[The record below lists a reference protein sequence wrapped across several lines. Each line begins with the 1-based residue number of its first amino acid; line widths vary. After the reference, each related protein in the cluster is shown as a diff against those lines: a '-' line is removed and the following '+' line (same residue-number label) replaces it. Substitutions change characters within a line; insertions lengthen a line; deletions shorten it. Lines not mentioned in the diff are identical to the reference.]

1 MATGFGGSVKLTGES
16 AYRKALKQITQNLKE
31 VDSELKL
38 VASQY
43 DKNDKSEEALS
54 AQTEA
59 YNKKLALQEQQ
70 IDTLEG
76 KQKEQTR
83 VLEDL
88 RKNHDEL
95 QKTLQ
100 EESDKLLEIE
110 KTNGKASQEYKNQT
124 DTVNVLA
131 REYQRFEDSI
141 DRQEQALSK
150 TNTEL
155 NNTKT
160 NLNQTKNTLKELSGE
175 MDETEKET
183 KELGEDMEKVGTDSK
198 TSSEGFTVMKGAL
211 ADLTASAVKEAI
223 SLMKE
228 LAQAVIE
235 AGKALAGTTLDTSEA
250 ADEIMTLSTQ
260 TGMNISTIQ
269 ELNYA
274 SELLDVSTSTV
285 AGSMTKLLNSM
296 NSASAGSG
304 AAADAFTQMG
314 ISITDANGNLRDNE
328 QVFWEVIDYLGT
340 MESASE
346 RDALAMSLLGR
357 SAQELN
363 PLIEAGS
370 GAFRDLALE
379 AHNTG
384 YVMDRETLD
393 AFGGLDDNMQ
403 RLQNGVTGARNALGQ
418 ILLPL
423 LSDLSSRGT
432 TLLNRFTVALN
443 GTNGD
448 ISQIGSVI
456 SAMLPSVTRA
466 LTAIGEEIGGLL
478 QELIPQLIAQIPPIL
493 DSALPLLVTG
503 LNGVLN
509 AILDILPTAIPT
521 IANLIP
527 QVVSTLLGQ
536 LSRLIQVGIQIILQL
551 IQGMSQALPS
561 LLRQLPSI
569 ISEAGQAIIRQLPEI
584 VQTGILLLS
593 SLIEGITDALPL
605 LIQEIPVIIGTLV
618 DTLTQPDM
626 LRMIIVGGMELILAL
641 IEGLADAVPALIE
654 FAPTL
659 TRTIITTITEN
670 LPGILQLGKDLL
682 NKFIEG
688 CQIVFGALRAKASEI
703 YEIVRSK
710 IAELPG
716 KMIEIGQNL
725 VQGLWNGIS
734 NMTDWV
740 ISKIQG
746 FGDSVLQGL
755 RDFFGI
761 ASPSKV
767 FAEMGG
773 YMAQGLGLGFED
785 EMAAVT
791 EQMRDAVPTSFDVTA
806 GDVSSVGAI
815 GGGFDYYTLVDAFRE
830 ALESVSVTMDDV
842 RMGKFVR
849 KTVSDAIYT

>member
-1 MATGFGGSVKLTGES
+1 MAGFGGAVKLTGES

-43 DKNDKSEEALS
+43 DKNDKSQEAVI
-54 AQTEA
+54 AQTDA
-59 YNKKLALQEQQ
+59 YNKKLAVQEQQ
-70 IDTLEG
+70 IEALKG
-76 KQKEQTR
+76 KQAEQNKT
-83 VLEDL
+83 LEDL
-88 RKNHDEL
+88 KKNHSEL
-95 QKTLQ
+95 QTTLQ
-100 EESDKLLEIE
+100 EEVDKLAQIE
-110 KTNGKASQEYKNQT
+110 KENGKASEEYKKQA
-124 DTVNVLA
+124 DDVALLMK
-131 REYQRFEDSI
+131 EYQKLETSI
-141 DRQEQALSK
+141 DSQNQELSK
-150 TNTEL
+150 TQTEL
-155 NNTKT
+155 NKANTSM
-160 NLNQTKNTLKELSGE
+160 NQTKAALKDLSTE

-235 AGKALAGTTLDTSEA
+235 AGKALAGTTLDTAEA
-250 ADEIMTLSTQ
+250 ADEILTLSQQ

-285 AGSMTKLLNSM
+285 AGSMSKLLKSM
-296 NSASAGSG
+296 ESASEGSG
-304 AAADAFTQMG
+304 ATAEAFAQMG
-314 ISITDANGNLRDNE
+314 ISVTDSYGNLRDNE
-328 QVFWEVIDYLGT
+328 QVFWEVIDYLGS
-340 MESASE
+340 MENEAE
-346 RDALAMSLLGR
+346 RDAFAMSVLGK

-370 GAFRDLALE
+370 SAFRDLALE
-379 AHNTG
+379 AHETG

-393 AFGGLDDNMQ
+393 SFGDLNDNMM

-423 LSDLSSRGT
+423 LTDLSSRGT

-456 SAMLPSVTRA
+456 SEMLPSVTRA

-521 IANLIP
+521 IASLIP

-536 LSRLIQVGIQIILQL
+536 LPRLIQVGIQIILQL
-551 IQGMSQALPS
+551 IQGISQALPS

-584 VQTGILLLS
+584 IQTGIMLLMA
-593 SLIEGITDALPL
+593 LIEGITDALPL
-605 LIQEIPVIIGTLV
+605 LIQEIPVVIGTLV
-618 DTLTQPDM
+618 ETLTQPDM
-626 LRMIIVGGMELILAL
+626 LRMIIEGGMELILAL

-773 YMAQGLGLGFED
+773 YMAQG
-785 EMAAVT
+785 
-791 EQMRDAVPTSFDVTA
+791 S
-806 GDVSSVGAI
+806 
-815 GGGFDYYTLVDAFRE
+815 
-830 ALESVSVTMDDV
+830 
-842 RMGKFVR
+842 
-849 KTVSDAIYT
+849 KTRWQP

>member
-1 MATGFGGSVKLTGES
+1 MAGFGGAVKLTGES
-16 AYRKALKQITQNLKE
+16 EYRKALRQITQNLKE

-43 DKNDKSEEALS
+43 DKNDKSQEAVA
-54 AQTEA
+54 AQADTL
-59 YNKKLALQEQQ
+59 NKKYELQAEKV
-70 IDTLEG
+70 DTLEKKYESQG
-76 KQKEQTR
+76 QTLDNLKTR
-83 VLEDL
+83 HA
-88 RKNHDEL
+88 NL
-95 QKTLQ
+95 QSELQ
-100 EESDKLLEIE
+100 EETDKLLKIE
-110 KTNGKASQEYKNQT
+110 QESGKASDEYKLQAI
-124 DTVNVLA
+124 NVSALTG
-131 REYQRFEDSI
+131 ELQRSENAI
-141 DRQEQALSK
+141 DREEQALSK
-150 TNTEL
+150 TKVEL
-155 NNTKT
+155 NNATAAM
-160 NLNQTKNTLKELSGE
+160 NQTKNTLDELSSE
-175 MDETEKET
+175 MNDAEKET
-183 KELGEDMEKVGTDSK
+183 EELGEDMEKAGNDSK
-198 TSSEGFTVMKGAL
+198 ESSEGFTVFKAVV
-211 ADLTASAVKEAI
+211 ADLASSAIKEAI
-223 SLMKE
+223 NGLKE
-228 LAQAVIE
+228 LAQAVID
-235 AGKALAGTTLDTSEA
+235 AGKALADTTFDAGKL
-250 ADEIMTLSTQ
+250 ADEVNTLSMQ
-260 TGMNISTIQ
+260 TGLSTDTIQ

-274 SELLDVSTSTV
+274 SELLDVSTDTIT
-285 AGSMTKLLNSM
+285 GSMTRLARSM
-296 NSASAGSG
+296 NSANEGSAKT
-304 AAADAFTQMG
+304 AAAFEEMG
-314 ISITDANGNLRDNE
+314 IAITDSNGELRDNE
-328 QVFWEVIDYLGT
+328 EVFWEIIDYLGT
-340 MESASE
+340 MENATE
-346 RDALAMSLLGR
+346 RDATAMTLLGR

-363 PLIEAGS
+363 PLIIQGS
-370 GAFRDLALE
+370 DAFRSLADE
-379 AHNTG
+379 AHETG
-384 YVMDRETLD
+384 YVMDSDTLGS
-393 AFGGLDDNMQ
+393 FQGLDDNMR
-403 RLQNGVTGARNALGQ
+403 RLENGATAARNALGR
-418 ILLPL
+418 ILLPM
-423 LSDLSSRGT
+423 LSNLSSQGT
-432 TLLNRFTVALN
+432 SLLNNFTNALN

-448 ISQIGSVI
+448 LSQIGSVI
-456 SAMLPSVTRA
+456 SSMLPQVTEV
-466 LTAIGEEIGGLL
+466 LTSLGEEVGGLL
-478 QELIPQLIAQIPPIL
+478 GVLIPQLIEQIPPIL
-493 DSALPLLVTG
+493 ESALPMLVSG
-503 LNGVLN
+503 LNTVLDSV
-509 AILDILPTAIPT
+509 LSILPSIIPMV
-521 IANLIP
+521 ASLIP
-527 QVVSTLLGQ
+527 EVVSTLLSQ
-536 LSRLIQVGIQIILQL
+536 VPRLIQVGVQVILQL
-551 IQGMSQALPS
+551 VQGISQALPS
-561 LLRQLPSI
+561 LLRQLPAI
-569 ISEAGQAIIRQLPEI
+569 ISETNQTLIRLLPEI
-584 VQTGILLLS
+584 IQTGILLLM

-605 LIQEIPVIIGTLV
+605 LIQEIPVVIGTLV
-618 DTLTQPDM
+618 DTLTEPDM
-626 LRMIIVGGMELILAL
+626 LRMIINGGMELLFAL

-654 FAPTL
+654 YTPTL
-659 TRTIITTITEN
+659 TNTIISVITEN